1 MYIDKTALFKS
12 GLEDPPALYVFA
24 TSALPGRELPRINTA
39 QAQAGPEATIR
50 SPPAPRWF
58 EPPIAQQIAFM
69 NESPRRNK
77 MDPASGSGS
86 VPQPA
91 SGSGSVPQ
99 LPPKA
104 EPKAAQTVEPPP
116 KRIKS
121 PPNAMPR
128 DEQAAEIKEKS

>member
-1 MYIDKTALFKS
+1 MYLDKAAVIKS
-12 GLEDPPALYVFA
+12 GLEDHPALYVFA
-24 TSALPGRELPRINTA
+24 TSVLPGRELPRRNTA

-50 SPPAPRWF
+50 SPPAP
-58 EPPIAQQIAFM
+58 
-69 NESPRRNK
+69 SPRRNQ
-77 MDPASGSGS
+77 MDPASGSGAVPQQASGSGS

-104 EPKAAQTVEPPP
+104 ETKAAQTVEPPP